1 MKKKT
6 RSRNEEEEE
15 GGDEKQRKGV
25 GLLNGEGEAMRINGG
40 YKIHIGNLDSLESK
54 IRQISLRISRIF

>member
-6 RSRNEEEEE
+6 RGRDEEE
-15 GGDEKQRKGV
+15 GDEKQRKGV
-25 GLLNGEGEAMRINGG
+25 GLLNGQGEAMRINGG

>member
-6 RSRNEEEEE
+6 RSRDEEEE
-15 GGDEKQRKGV
+15 GDEKQRKGV
-25 GLLNGEGEAMRINGG
+25 GLLNGQGEAMRINGG
-40 YKIHIGNLDSLESK
+40 YRIHIGNLDSLESK